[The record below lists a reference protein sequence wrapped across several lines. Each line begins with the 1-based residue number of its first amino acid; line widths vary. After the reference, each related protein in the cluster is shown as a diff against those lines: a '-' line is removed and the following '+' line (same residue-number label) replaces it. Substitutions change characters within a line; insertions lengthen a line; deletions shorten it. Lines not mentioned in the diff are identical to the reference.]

1 MARAQAQ
8 HWIKRTLVWMTV
20 GPSTSNS
27 CLPFTCSNRRSTP
40 PSCPAHKSP
49 PPMRGRRIRLP
60 GKRRVDH
67 PLPAMHGWKWEEER
81 LAETGDKTC
90 DIEKGGSNE
99 EPPALP
105 LKSGLPAPS
114 CLVPPPPKCTLA
126 HTNTCAFG
134 RGRCIWEW
142 GGGFGSV
149 GDG

>member
-90 DIEKGGSNE
+90 DMEKGGSNE

-114 CLVPPPPKCTLA
+114 CLVPPPSQMHPSA
-126 HTNTCAFG
+126 HKHLCVWEGEMHFG
-134 RGRCIWEW
+134 KGRWVWIS
-142 GGGFGSV
+142 G
-149 GDG
+149 